1 MQKSW
6 SFSLCYLTTDKY
18 CEFWTL
24 LLFIIFHI
32 SWIWGVPFYLAFS
45 QIDPKKR
52 KKIRELPKNEF
63 VVTKFDVG
71 SENWWLRQICLNLF
85 FIPPSK
91 KKKKLFFT
99 SWTLAFFLVSPL
111 QLVFYN
117 FSITPH
123 KSICKSIVLLT
134 KIWRFCVLSMLQQL
148 RYSWIFFLLMNSSP
162 SSLMGY
168 CSFIKS
174 FFLS

>member
-91 KKKKLFFT
+91 KKKNY
-99 SWTLAFFLVSPL
+99 S
-111 QLVFYN
+111 
-117 FSITPH
+117 
-123 KSICKSIVLLT
+123 LLLEH
-134 KIWRFCVLSMLQQL
+134 W
-148 RYSWIFFLLMNSSP
+148 P
-162 SSLMGY
+162 
-168 CSFIKS
+168 
-174 FFLS
+174 FFLSVLFNLSFTISQSHLIRVSARVSFY